1 MWQVKC
7 ESKCISLQTIVIT
20 FIMAK
25 ELITSNIIQNGILRC
40 VEETLREEKEPKKR
54 VRRRWFCKIASFKWP
69 HGWSFSTLLCSRVP
83 GQMGRWPA
91 ILDSRRASFE
101 KEWSKKGIFWRWPH
115 HFWLL
120 RNSCKSRKGKMRYTW
135 TLGREIKTW
144 KRRLCCCWNCSKPI
158 SLTCTLCKKCYLW
171 ERNHPSMIFS
181 HTWKK
186 TVQKSVCDTHRRI
199 SEMACQS

>member
-120 RNSCKSRKGKMRYTW
+120 RNSCKSRKGKMRYTNVR
-135 TLGREIKTW
+135 TRDQNVETTSLLLLKLFKTYF
-144 KRRLCCCWNCSKPI
+144 LDM
-158 SLTCTLCKKCYLW
+158 
-171 ERNHPSMIFS
+171 H
-181 HTWKK
+181 
-186 TVQKSVCDTHRRI
+186 TVQKMLFMGKKSSFHDL
-199 SEMACQS
+199 

>member
-7 ESKCISLQTIVIT
+7 ESKCISRQLLLLSSWP
-20 FIMAK
+20 
-25 ELITSNIIQNGILRC
+25 ENSITSNIIQ
-40 VEETLREEKEPKKR
+40 VLREEKQPKKR

-120 RNSCKSRKGKMRYTW
+120 RNSCKRRKGKKMRYTNVR
-135 TLGREIKTW
+135 TRDQNVEKTSQLLL
-144 KRRLCCCWNCSKPI
+144 KLFKTYF
-158 SLTCTLCKKCYLW
+158 LDM
-171 ERNHPSMIFS
+171 H
-181 HTWKK
+181 
-186 TVQKSVCDTHRRI
+186 TVQKMLFMGKKSSFHDL
-199 SEMACQS
+199 

>member
-1 MWQVKC
+1 MWVKMYL
-7 ESKCISLQTIVIT
+7 KTIVIT
-20 FIMAK
+20 FIMAE
-25 ELITSNIIQNGILRC
+25 ELDYFEYYSKWHSSLRWRD
-40 VEETLREEKEPKKR
+40 LREEKEPKKR

-91 ILDSRRASFE
+91 ILNSRRASFE

-120 RNSCKSRKGKMRYTW
+120 RNSCKRRKGKKMRYTNVR
-135 TLGREIKTW
+135 TRDQNVEKTYISVVAEIVQNLFPWHAHCAKNVIYGKEIILPW
-144 KRRLCCCWNCSKPI
+144 
-158 SLTCTLCKKCYLW
+158 SLVTPGKKW
-171 ERNHPSMIFS
+171 SRNL
-181 HTWKK
+181 
-186 TVQKSVCDTHRRI
+186 CDTHRRM

>member
-1 MWQVKC
+1 MP
-7 ESKCISLQTIVIT
+7 ILFFAHTNGTHIVQWCGKWNVSQNVSP
-20 FIMAK
+20 FRQLLLLSSWPK
-25 ELITSNIIQNGILRC
+25 NSITSNIIQNGILRC

-120 RNSCKSRKGKMRYTW
+120 RNSCKSRKGKMC
-135 TLGREIKTW
+135 L
-144 KRRLCCCWNCSKPI
+144 LH
-158 SLTCTLCKKCYLW
+158 
-171 ERNHPSMIFS
+171 ER
-181 HTWKK
+181 
-186 TVQKSVCDTHRRI
+186 
-199 SEMACQS
+199 